1 MLKKILFL
9 AISTLLF
16 IVPVLAQDVPDEI
29 EDYDGDWDAII
40 EQLDDSGYL
49 DEDDG
54 SLFYEDNRLR
64 FEEDDELFI
73 QFDDDEITDFVMAAT
88 LQMKPADTGDYEF
101 CMLTYRDN
109 FDEGYLGSGI
119 DVVETVVLYDVI
131 FDSDDDSLI
140 EREDHDEDVDEE
152 IHLIIIALDDE
163 ITVYQDG
170 ELVIEEDDLT
180 VREGV
185 VGLYRSEETDCDA
198 DDVWVWEIEGVEHSS
213 SNSDSDDSND
223 SDESSLPSEIENY
236 DAASESVIQQFIEA
250 GVLGSGNAFL
260 FGEDYTF
267 IGASGSSFFPLGRGR
282 NRTDVVLGA
291 QLTFNAQSS
300 NYEQCGL
307 ILRLNDARDPAQD
320 FLLVGIDSDGDLF
333 IQNSS
338 FDDDDTFDFVSL
350 DVDVDDP
357 HHLILLARGDKLDV
371 YVDGELV
378 LEDYSV
384 YEERGIFGIG
394 QFTDSTASE
403 CTARNLWVYDTP
415 FFEPG
420 VCNVLASGTVN
431 KRSGPGTDN
440 DRAGQMSS
448 GETLEVVSQTE
459 GSDGYI
465 WYELEDDSYVREDI
479 ISIVGDCNDIEEN

>member
-1 MLKKILFL
+1 MLKKLFFL

-16 IVPVLAQDVPDEI
+16 VVPVLAQDVPDEI
-29 EDYDGDWDAII
+29 EDYDGDWDEII

-49 DEDDG
+49 NEKDG
-54 SLFYEDNRLR
+54 DLFFEDNRVR
-64 FEEDDELFI
+64 FEEDDEFFI
-73 QFDDDEITDFVMAAT
+73 EFDSDEITDFVMAAT
-88 LQMKPADTGDYEF
+88 LQMKPADNGDYEF
-101 CMLTYRDN
+101 CMLTYRDD
-109 FDEGYLGSGI
+109 FDEGYLGTGLDIAES
-119 DVVETVVLYDVI
+119 VVLYDLV
-131 FDSDDDSLI
+131 FDSDDDALI
-140 EREDHDEDVDEE
+140 ESEDHDEDVDEE
-152 IHLIIIALDDE
+152 IHIIIIALDDE

-185 VGLYRSEETDCDA
+185 VGLYRSENTDCDA

-213 SNSDSDDSND
+213 SNSDSND
-223 SDESSLPSEIENY
+223 SDESSLPSEIEDY
-236 DAASESVIQQFIEA
+236 DGASESIIGQFVEA

-260 FGEDYTF
+260 FGEDFTF
-267 IGASGSSFFPLGRGR
+267 ISASGSTFYPLGRGR
-282 NRTDVVLGA
+282 NRTDVIIGA
-291 QLTFNAQSS
+291 ELTFNSQSS
-300 NYEQCGL
+300 EYEECTILLRLDDTIDPVQSYLSVGFDRVGNLVLQNNSVGDETIFNYEELGL
-307 ILRLNDARDPAQD
+307 D
-320 FLLVGIDSDGDLF
+320 IDE
-333 IQNSS
+333 
-338 FDDDDTFDFVSL
+338 
-350 DVDVDDP
+350 P
-357 HHLILLARGDKLDV
+357 HHIIMLARGETLAV

-378 LEDYSV
+378 LEDYEI
-384 YEERGIFGIG
+384 YEQRGIFGIG
-394 QFTDSTASE
+394 QYTQSVDSE
-403 CTARNLWVYDTP
+403 CQARNLWVYDTP

-479 ISIVGDCNDIEEN
+479 ISIVGDCNDIEES